1 MPVDSAGSNEPEHKE
16 IHLMSRFRSV
26 LAALGAVSLLVL
38 SGGATAQAADE
49 PAVTAADVSATASSG
64 CGKAPTLNSGNHTIQ
79 SSGQNRSYILKV
91 PAGYDNTKPH
101 KLIFGNH
108 WWGGTADQ
116 VAGGGSDGAVYAYYG
131 LDALANGSAIFV
143 APQGID
149 NGWANS
155 GGRDVVFFDDMIRQ
169 IENDLCVD
177 QSQRFSLG
185 FSYGGAMSYA
195 LACARPTM
203 FRAVVGIAAPGA
215 ISGCDGGTQP
225 VAYMGIHGIS
235 DNYGIGAGRGLRDKF
250 LANNGC
256 AAQNAPEPTVGSLT
270 HIITNY
276 SCRAGY
282 PVVWA
287 AFDGGHQQ
295 GPVDGCSGCE
305 SGARSW
311 VKGEVWKFF
320 SQFGSSVPTETD
332 QVKNA
337 SANRC
342 LDVAAQSQSNGA
354 LVQLWDCHTGSNQQW
369 VYNTTS
375 KRLSVYGGK
384 CLDAEGAATTAGTR
398 AIIWDCHTGANQQW
412 NVNTDGTITG
422 VQSGLCLAPA
432 GGATANGT
440 GVVLAS
446 CNGSAGQ
453 KWALS

>member
-1 MPVDSAGSNEPEHKE
+1 
-16 IHLMSRFRSV
+16 MSRFRSV
-26 LAALGAVSLLVL
+26 LAALAAAGLLVL
-38 SGGATAQAADE
+38 SGGATAQAAE
-49 PAVTAADVSATASSG
+49 PPAATATDVSATASTG
-64 CGKAPTLNSGNHTIQ
+64 CGKAPTLNSGTHTIQ
-79 SSGQNRSYILKV
+79 SSGQNRTFILKV

-108 WWGGTADQ
+108 WWGGTAEQ
-116 VAGGGSDGAVYAYYG
+116 VAGGGSDGAVYAHYG
-131 LDALANGSAIFV
+131 LDALSGGSAIFV
-143 APQGID
+143 APQGQ
-149 NGWANS
+149 NNAWANS
-155 GGRDVVFFDDMIRQ
+155 NGIDVVFFDDMIRR
-169 IENDLCVD
+169 IEADLCVD

-195 LACARPTM
+195 LACARPDV
-203 FRAVVGIAAPGA
+203 FRAVIAIAVPGPV
-215 ISGCDGGTQP
+215 SGCSGGSGA
-225 VAYMGIHGIS
+225 VAYFGIQGVNDS
-235 DNYGIGAGRGLRDKF
+235 MPNARAMRDRF
-250 LANNGC
+250 VANNGC
-256 AAQNAPEPTVGSLT
+256 ASQSPREPASGSGT
-270 HIITNY
+270 HITTTY

-282 PVVWA
+282 PVQWA

-295 GPVDGCSGCE
+295 GPVDGCTGCE

-311 VKGEVWKFF
+311 VKGEVWRFI
-320 SQFGSSVPTETD
+320 SQFSSTPPAETD
-332 QVKNA
+332 QVKNT

-384 CLDAEGAATTAGTR
+384 CLDAEGAGTSSGTR
-398 AIIWDCHTGANQQW
+398 AIIWDCHGGANQQW
-412 NVNTDGTITG
+412 NVNADGTITG
-422 VQSGLCLAPA
+422 VQSGLCLATS

-440 GVVLAS
+440 GVVLSS